1 MIKSIL
7 WGTALVSSLAVSQA
21 ASALAIDS
29 TSTDGNAMAS
39 ALVGTG
45 ITVSNVNYIGGTNQ
59 SGFFS
64 DGNAV
69 LGIDT
74 GLIMTSGSAL
84 LAPGPNDDDGATGDI
99 GGGGVGDAD
108 LDALISGTTNDAAVL
123 TFDFVTTS
131 GDLFFN
137 YVFASEE
144 YNEFVD
150 SSFNDV
156 FAFFVNGV
164 NIAIAPD
171 GNPVSIN
178 NVNCGNP
185 FTGVGPNCEV
195 FNNNDLNDG
204 GPFFDIQYDGFTDK
218 LVASILGLDTSMTH
232 QMKIAIADV
241 SDSILDSAVFLEG
254 GSFSGTPDDPDD
266 PVVSVPEP
274 GSLLLMF
281 LGLGGLVANR
291 RRLKG

>member
-1 MIKSIL
+1 MIKSVL

-21 ASALAIDS
+21 ASALMIDS
-29 TSTDGNAMAS
+29 TSTDGSAMAS
-39 ALVGTG
+39 ALVGSG
-45 ITVSNVNYIGGTNQ
+45 ITVSNVNYIGGANQ

-64 DGNAV
+64 DGGAV
-69 LGIDT
+69 LGIDS

-84 LAPGPNDDDGATGDI
+84 LAPGPNDQDDATGDT
-99 GGGGVGDAD
+99 GGGGGGDAD
-108 LDALISGTTNDAAVL
+108 LDALISGSSNDAAVL

-144 YNEFVD
+144 YNEFVG
-150 SSFNDV
+150 SNFNDV
-156 FAFFVNGV
+156 FAFFVNGAD
-164 NIAIAPD
+164 IAIAPD

-185 FTGVGPNCEV
+185 YAGVGPNCEV

-204 GPFFDIQYDGFTDK
+204 GPFFDIQYDGSTDT
-218 LVASILGLDTSMTH
+218 LVASILGLDTAMTH
-232 QMKIAIADV
+232 QMKIAISDV
-241 SDSILDSAVFLEG
+241 GDSILDSAVFLEG
-254 GSFSGTPDDPDD
+254 GSFSDTPDD

-274 GSLLLMF
+274 GSLLLMV
-281 LGLGGLVANR
+281 LGLGGLVAGR